1 MRETILYFKCTY
13 SRTFKINKK
22 NTVKNHKDKIPR
34 QKKKWY
40 FKTKNMIGTG
50 GKHQSPFTLI
60 LLFMFYTRNVRFE
73 ILAVMKHTHVLSHSY
88 VSFVCLSHFYCI
100 KQSLLFDKDIY
111 SLTPLAQSFLLDLH
125 FYFGQLN
132 PGKSSK
138 LLFLY
143 ALVVVFFIAF
153 SN

>member
-1 MRETILYFKCTY
+1 MRETTPYFKCTY
-13 SRTFKINKK
+13 SRTFKIDKK
-22 NTVKNHKDKIPR
+22 NTHKNHKDKNPR
-34 QKKKWY
+34 QKKNDISRQKIWY
-40 FKTKNMIGTG
+40 RTG
-50 GKHQSPFTLI
+50 GKHQSSFTLI

-100 KQSLLFDKDIY
+100 KESLLFGEDVY
-111 SLTPLAQSFLLDLH
+111 SLTPLAQSFLLDLP

-143 ALVVVFFIAF
+143 ALVVVF
-153 SN
+153 